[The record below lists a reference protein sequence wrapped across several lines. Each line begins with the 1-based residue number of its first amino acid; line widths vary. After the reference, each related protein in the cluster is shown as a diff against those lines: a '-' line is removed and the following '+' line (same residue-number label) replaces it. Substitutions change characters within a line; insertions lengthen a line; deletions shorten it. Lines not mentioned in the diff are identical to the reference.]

1 MHRGIMMTNFDFTNG
16 TKIVAADEQVFSELD
31 NEVVILKLD
40 NGTYYGLSDVG
51 VSIWNLIQEPRT
63 VEEIANNLLEEYE
76 VEPEQCRRELE
87 ALLQD
92 LAANHLIEISS
103 GSNS

>member
-1 MHRGIMMTNFDFTNG
+1 MINFEIKNG
-16 TKIVAADEQVFSELD
+16 TQVVAAKEQVYSELD

-40 NGTYYGLSDVG
+40 KGTYYGLSDVG
-51 VSIWNLIQEPRT
+51 ASIWIQIQKPIT
-63 VEEIANNLLEEYE
+63 VEEITNNLLEEYE
-76 VEPEQCRRELE
+76 VEPERCKRELE

-92 LAANHLIEISS
+92 LAANQLIEIQS

>member
-1 MHRGIMMTNFDFTNG
+1 
-16 TKIVAADEQVFSELD
+16 VAEEQVFSELD

-63 VEEIANNLLEEYE
+63 VEEITNNLLEEYE

>member
-1 MHRGIMMTNFDFTNG
+1 MTNFELMNG
-16 TKIVAADEQVFSELD
+16 TQIVAASEQVYSELD

-51 VSIWNLIQEPRT
+51 ASIWSQIQEPTT
-63 VEEIANNLLEEYE
+63 VKEITNKLLEEYE

-92 LAANHLIEISS
+92 LAANHLIEIHS

>member
-1 MHRGIMMTNFDFTNG
+1 MNG
-16 TKIVAADEQVFSELD
+16 TQIVVANEQVYSELD

-51 VSIWNLIQEPRT
+51 VSIWNQIQKPIT
-63 VEEIANNLLEEYE
+63 VEDITKNLLEEYE
-76 VEPEQCRRELE
+76 VEPGQCRRELE

-92 LAANHLIEISS
+92 LADNHLIEIRS